1 MTASRATPDA
11 VPDATAIRPS
21 APAPPTSSAPA
32 VPGAPMAPPVPSRGA
47 ARLLLSP
54 WARLALL
61 VLLVGAAAGA
71 VLLWEPQRSLT
82 SGAGGLASGVW
93 AGPAFVAVYA
103 LGTFAFVPKPA
114 LSAAAG
120 ALFGIA
126 YGLPLAVAG
135 TTAGAVAAFAA
146 ARLLGRDALRPL
158 LRGRVLTAL
167 DRRLTRHGFGG
178 VLALRLLPGV
188 PFAAVNFGAALS
200 GVRPGPFTA
209 ATLLGTVPG
218 NAVYVAAGASASA
231 PASPVTWI
239 VGAGCAVLLG
249 AVPLWRAAVR
259 RRAARSSPAVSPDP
273 AVSS

>member
-1 MTASRATPDA
+1 MTASRATSDA
-11 VPDATAIRPS
+11 ADATDATAARPPAAAS
-21 APAPPTSSAPA
+21 QASSGPEAPPAPA
-32 VPGAPMAPPVPSRGA
+32 RGA
-47 ARLLLSP
+47 ARLVLSP

-61 VLLVGAAAGA
+61 VLLLGAAAGA
-71 VLLWEPQRSLT
+71 VLLWEPQWSLA
-82 SGAGGLASGVW
+82 SGAGGLASGIW

-135 TTAGAVAAFAA
+135 TTAGAVTAFAA

-188 PFAAVNFGAALS
+188 PFAAVNLGAALS
-200 GVRPGPFTA
+200 GVRPWPFAA

-218 NAVYVAAGASASA
+218 NAVYVIAGASATA
-231 PASPVTWI
+231 PASPVMWI
-239 VGAGCAVLLG
+239 AGAGCAVLLG
-249 AVPLWRAAVR
+249 GVPLWRAVR
-259 RRAARSSPAVSPDP
+259 RRAARSAPPEPS
-273 AVSS
+273 